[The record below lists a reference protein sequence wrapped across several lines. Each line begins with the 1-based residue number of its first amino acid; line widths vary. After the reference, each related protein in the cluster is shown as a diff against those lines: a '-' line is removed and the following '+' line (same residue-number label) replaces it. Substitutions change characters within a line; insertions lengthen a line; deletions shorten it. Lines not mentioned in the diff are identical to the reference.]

1 MTANKI
7 NGNTDISGAT
17 LSSAPRTPIDFLKQ
31 YEGKVVKIKAKGIFI
46 EDLLNRWGKTLKS
59 EYLIGYIEGK
69 YKVMSSFGE
78 ILLRYPYH
86 IIAVRQ
92 LDFIEINGKEVIGE
106 QNE

>member
-1 MTANKI
+1 MTANNKNLNSEI
-7 NGNTDISGAT
+7 GGA
-17 LSSAPRTPIDFLKQ
+17 SNSVSPTPIEFLKQ
-31 YEGKVVKIKAKGIFI
+31 YEGKTIRLKAKGIFI

-69 YKVMSSFGE
+69 YKVVVDWGE

-92 LDFIEINGKEVIGE
+92 LDFIEINGIEVRGE
-106 QNE
+106 